1 MRYIVTKGTPLT
13 KYFCPAC
20 GQVELLTEDEK
31 PECQNCGTKL
41 ATVIYRIKDLPDT
54 QDPEPVKEEDR
65 GESGAT
71 PGPERGPAGVEEK
84 PPRVH
89 KGGRPRK
96 VGRPPKQ
103 KETCSTCA
111 HAMNAETGYT
121 CKIDITSKRSD
132 DSCGLYL
139 EGTPI
144 D

>member
-1 MRYIVTKGTPLT
+1 MRYIVTKGTPL
-13 KYFCPAC
+13 KKFFCPAC

-31 PECQNCGTKL
+31 PLCSNCGTKMPQVVL
-41 ATVIYRIKDLPDT
+41 TVREQESSTTRNVVGDV
-54 QDPEPVKEEDR
+54 EPK
-65 GESGAT
+65 
-71 PGPERGPAGVEEK
+71 
-84 PPRVH
+84 H

-96 VGRPPKQ
+96 NVSHSYKNG
-103 KETCSTCA
+103 TCSTCA
-111 HAMNAETGYT
+111 QAMKAETGYT